1 VRARRRSLP
10 DGEVR
15 PARAAVA
22 TEVASPADSV
32 RTIVYALGANL
43 AIAIAKTVAAV
54 VTGSSAM
61 LAEAIHSGAD
71 SGNQVLL
78 LWGMKRAK
86 RPPSP
91 DYPLGPGKAVFF
103 WSFIVA
109 LVLFSVG
116 GLFSLYE
123 GWHKLSHPEPL
134 RHIWIAVG
142 ILVFGLAAE
151 TVSLRAC
158 LHEVNKVRGK
168 RTLWRWFR
176 ESRQSELV
184 VIFGEDI
191 AAGLGLVLALI
202 AVLFAAST
210 GNPVW
215 DALGSIAIGVVLIVV
230 AVLLG
235 IEIKALLIGQSAE
248 PETEARIREFL
259 LRQSGVDGVFRILT
273 LQLGASLMVAV
284 KVRMNPVTAK
294 DMIAAMNRAEAAT
307 RAEFP
312 EIQWLFF
319 EPDVAD

>member
-1 VRARRRSLP
+1 VK
-10 DGEVR
+10 
-15 PARAAVA
+15 
-22 TEVASPADSV
+22 ADSV
-32 RTIVYALGANL
+32 RTILFALGANL
-43 AIAIAKTVAAV
+43 AIAAAKTAAAIF
-54 VTGSSAM
+54 TGSSSM
-61 LAEAIHSGAD
+61 LAEAIHSFAD

-78 LWGMKRAK
+78 LWGLKQAK

-91 DYPLGPGKAVFF
+91 DYPLGWGKAVFF

-109 LVLFSVG
+109 LVLFSLG

-123 GWHKLSHPEPL
+123 GWHKLHDTEGLSYP
-134 RHIWIAVG
+134 WVAVG
-142 ILVFGLAAE
+142 ILAFGIVAE

-158 LHEVNKVRGK
+158 LAEVNKVRGT

-184 VIFGEDI
+184 VILGEDL
-191 AAGLGLVLALI
+191 AALLGLAFALVAILATI
-202 AVLFAAST
+202 YT

-215 DALGSIAIGVVLIVV
+215 DALGSMSIGVLLIVV
-230 AVLLG
+230 AIGIG

-248 PETEARIREFL
+248 PETEARLREAL
-259 LRQSGVDGVFRILT
+259 QRQNGVEKVFRLLT
-273 LQLGASLMVAV
+273 LQLGTSLMVAV
-284 KVRMNPVTAK
+284 KVKMRSATVE
-294 DMIAAMNRAEAAT
+294 AMVADINRAEAAM